1 MKGLEILKDILL
13 FLVSTSTPNCNPAS
27 TAFLD
32 DLLSFA
38 LGTDD
43 LANVVG
49 L

>member
-1 MKGLEILKDILL
+1 MKGLKVFEDILL
-13 FLVSTSTPNCNPAS
+13 FLVSTSTPDCNPAS